1 MPDPWITGPIPQ
13 PWFDGLVALKGASIV
28 TKLLDAVSVASA
40 TGGDGYVLERTVE
53 RWVSQVREADFD
65 GDGDGTGNLPVHIV
79 LPPWWRRW
87 RPPVPRPNEIL
98 VDPALILTVAAVTVL
113 EADVDSDLPSNDEA
127 VARLL
132 DTAQHVVRE
141 HSR

>member
-1 MPDPWITGPIPQ
+1 M
-13 PWFDGLVALKGASIV
+13 
-28 TKLLDAVSVASA
+28 
-40 TGGDGYVLERTVE
+40 
-53 RWVSQVREADFD
+53 
-65 GDGDGTGNLPVHIV
+65 
-79 LPPWWRRW
+79 
-87 RPPVPRPNEIL
+87 PRPNEIL